1 MSLFDSTYICKHIFS
16 QMKIVKS
23 KNRAQLTN
31 IHLENLLKIASFQIQ
46 PNIKKNTLLVKNNV
60 NYHTK
65 NKINDF

>member
-1 MSLFDSTYICKHIFS
+1 
-16 QMKIVKS
+16 MKIVKS